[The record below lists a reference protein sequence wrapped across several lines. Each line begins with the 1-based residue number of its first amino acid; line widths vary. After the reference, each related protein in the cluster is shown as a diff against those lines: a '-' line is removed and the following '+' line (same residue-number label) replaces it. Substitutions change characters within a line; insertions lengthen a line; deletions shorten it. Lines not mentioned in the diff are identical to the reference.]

1 MEKRERNS
9 KITAAKDRFLSNF
22 LTKPILRKNNL
33 FLITLIILI
42 LLPSTLAYTQQDVS
56 TYEKRLEQIE
66 AQINSLKNKINKVKK
81 REASILSELAKIGFE
96 KKLIMK
102 ELSLYNTQA
111 NKATSELQ
119 TIRKKIPPL
128 KAALEQDK
136 KAIEQILVSLYKHGH
151 VNYFGLL
158 LQVKDMRNLISENK
172 NLTRLA
178 EYQNDIVSDY
188 IESLAQLKTAEEQQA
203 LKKNEVTQLLR
214 KAKKK
219 KTELEAQERKN
230 RAFVNDITLNKKTYV
245 ETLSELES
253 RSQELQKFIQKL
265 LRNEI
270 SLPFPL
276 IPLYDNKGSLSWPI
290 NGRVV
295 THFGLQ
301 THPVFQTVTQNNGIE
316 ISSEPNEIINSVH
329 PGLVVFNDYF
339 QGYGNLII
347 IDHGLAYYTLYGHC
361 AEFLVKKGDPVQAG
375 DAIARVGETDSLKGI
390 SLYFEIRHK
399 TEPLNPLH
407 WLKRR

>member
-158 LQVKDMRNLISENK
+158 LQVKDMGNLISENK

-178 EYQNDIVSDY
+178 EYQNDIISDY

>member
-1 MEKRERNS
+1 MVKRNM
-9 KITAAKDRFLSNF
+9 
-22 LTKPILRKNNL
+22 LRKNNL
-33 FLITLIILI
+33 FLVTLIISI
-42 LLPSTLAYTQQDVS
+42 LLPLTLTYTQQDVS

-111 NKATSELQ
+111 NQATSELQ
-119 TIRKKIPPL
+119 TIRKKIPPI

-158 LQVKDMRNLISENK
+158 LQVKDMGNLISENK

-188 IESLAQLKTAEEQQA
+188 IESLAQLRTAEEQQA
-203 LKKNEVTQLLR
+203 LKKNEVSQLLR
-214 KAKKK
+214 KANKK

-230 RAFVNDITLNKKTYV
+230 RAFVNDITQNKKTYV
-245 ETLSELES
+245 ETLSELEN

-276 IPLYDNKGSLSWPI
+276 IPLYENKGSLSWPI
-290 NGRVV
+290 NGMVV

-316 ISSEPNEIINSVH
+316 ISSDPNEIINSVH
-329 PGLVVFNDYF
+329 PGMVVFNDYF